1 MTRIPIIENREKI
14 HRIVFFSLIL
24 CILSIILF
32 RSKNLINDNITGILV
47 VGCIVTF
54 FVLITTIKNYS
65 KIGYLLLASDE
76 ISVFTNEEKLLQ
88 KFQIAKIQRLRLI
101 FNSIRGDISNSRM
114 RGLAAFGIFQ
124 VQEGI
129 NRIEIINIEGQLTQF
144 KIVISSEY
152 TVDLLEREFLAISN
166 RFKDKIEILKE

>member
-1 MTRIPIIENREKI
+1 M
-14 HRIVFFSLIL
+14 
-24 CILSIILF
+24 
-32 RSKNLINDNITGILV
+32 
-47 VGCIVTF
+47 
-54 FVLITTIKNYS
+54 
-65 KIGYLLLASDE
+65 LLASDE